1 MVPHAA
7 RLDGFY
13 WACSNAA
20 GIAVM
25 NFAAQNYGAGRMDRV
40 HDCEKLSLK
49 LFMGVTLL
57 FSAVLLGVGRFLLP
71 LFNDDAEVLA
81 KTWQVMLY
89 MVPLYFTW
97 TYIEIIS
104 GVLRGIGD
112 AVVPVII
119 IGRRRVPAEGGM
131 DSDSI
136 QGRTPPCSTYASRI
150 QYPG

>member
-1 MVPHAA
+1 
-7 RLDGFY
+7 
-13 WACSNAA
+13 
-20 GIAVM
+20 M
-25 NFAAQNYGAGRMDRV
+25 NFAAQNYWAGRMDRM
-40 HDCEKLSLK
+40 HGCEKLSLK
-49 LFMGVTLL
+49 LFMGITLL
-57 FSAVLLGVGRFLLP
+57 FSAVLLGFGRFLLP

-119 IGRRRVPAEGGM
+119 IGVGVCLLRVVWIATVYRSHPTMLNVCLAYPISWIVTDIAFFFYYRRVKWLYH
-131 DSDSI
+131 I
-136 QGRTPPCSTYASRI
+136 K
-150 QYPG
+150 